1 MKTGIFAACM
11 LVPVIILV
19 VALIA
24 KAKPNPEINSTFG
37 YRTKKS
43 MSSQEN
49 WDKAQELMSK
59 YLLIIGIVLTVVSLI
74 AGLIIVNRFV
84 MPTLMVAYLILTVV
98 QVVAILLVIPLVESQ
113 LK

>member
-1 MKTGIFAACM
+1 MKAGIFAGCM
-11 LVPVIILV
+11 LLPVIILV

-24 KAKPNPEINSTFG
+24 RAKPNKEINSTFG

-49 WDKAQELMSK
+49 WDKAQELMAK
-59 YLLIIGIVLTVVSLI
+59 YMLIISVVMIVVSSVS
-74 AGLIIVNRFV
+74 AFFIVTRLSQIQMTVGFCI
-84 MPTLMVAYLILTVV
+84 LMLF
-98 QVVAILLVIPLVESQ
+98 QVLAILIVIPLVESQ

>member
-1 MKTGIFAACM
+1 MKAGIFATCM

-24 KAKPNPEINSTFG
+24 KANPKSEINSTFG

-43 MSSQEN
+43 MASQEN
-49 WDKAQELMSK
+49 WDKAQELMAK
-59 YLLIIGIVLTVVSLI
+59 YLLIISVVMIAVSLVCAFFI
-74 AGLIIVNRFV
+74 ATRLSQVQMIIGLSI
-84 MPTLMVAYLILTVV
+84 LMLVQALGILV
-98 QVVAILLVIPLVESQ
+98 VIPLVESQ

>member
-1 MKTGIFAACM
+1 MKAGLFAICM

-19 VALIA
+19 VALIT
-24 KAKPNPEINSTFG
+24 KAIPNKEINSTFG
-37 YRTKKS
+37 YRSKKS

-59 YLLIIGIVLTVVSLI
+59 YFLIIGIVLTVISII
-74 AGLIIVNRFV
+74 AGLIIINRFEMPV
-84 MPTLMVAYLILTVV
+84 MMVAVTVLVLI
-98 QVVAILLVIPLVESQ
+98 QVLATIVVIPLVESQ

>member
-1 MKTGIFAACM
+1 MKAGIFAACM
-11 LVPVIILV
+11 AVPVIILV

-24 KAKPNPEINSTFG
+24 KVKPNPEINSTFG
-37 YRTKKS
+37 YRTRKS

-59 YLLIIGIVLTVVSLI
+59 YLLIIGVVLTVVSLI
-74 AGLIIVNRFV
+74 AGLIIVNRFE
-84 MPTLMVAYLILTVV
+84 MPVLAVAYTILTLV
-98 QVVAILLVIPLVESQ
+98 QVLAIIIVIPLVESQ